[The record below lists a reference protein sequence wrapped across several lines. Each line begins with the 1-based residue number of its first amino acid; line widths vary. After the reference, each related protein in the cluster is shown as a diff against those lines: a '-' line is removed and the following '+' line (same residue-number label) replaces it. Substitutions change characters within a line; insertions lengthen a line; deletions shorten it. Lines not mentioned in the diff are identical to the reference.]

1 MNFEFSVEVCIAMLK
16 VLPVTFLMVG
26 AAFIASMIIAVL
38 ICLVDYFS
46 VPVLKDILNVYV
58 SFFRA
63 TPLIPQLFLL
73 YFGIPSFV
81 PSLRGIPALTMATI
95 GLSLNSAAYM
105 RESLRGALL
114 SVPIGQIEAGLAHGM
129 KEMDCFRII
138 ILPQAL
144 RVALP
149 SIFNNLVDIV
159 KGTSVAFTIGVIEL
173 TAVADMRASVT
184 FNYFEAYIIL
194 MIMYWIIVSA
204 LERFSIILE
213 KKQGKK
219 YAR

>member
-81 PSLRGIPALTMATI
+81 PSLKKGPE
-95 GLSLNSAAYM
+95 GPCEM
-105 RESLRGALL
+105 R
-114 SVPIGQIEAGLAHGM
+114 SV
-129 KEMDCFRII
+129 
-138 ILPQAL
+138 
-144 RVALP
+144 
-149 SIFNNLVDIV
+149 
-159 KGTSVAFTIGVIEL
+159 
-173 TAVADMRASVT
+173 
-184 FNYFEAYIIL
+184 
-194 MIMYWIIVSA
+194 
-204 LERFSIILE
+204 
-213 KKQGKK
+213 
-219 YAR
+219 